1 MNIETLRKTAPPL
14 KQGKEIQ
21 LIVPSQFVL
30 DNGIEVYCLDGGGQ
44 DVLMLDLAF
53 AAGAALGDKP
63 LVAHFTNKCLKEG
76 TISYSSR
83 QIAET
88 LDYYGAVLSNST
100 TRDDAR
106 ISLFCLNKHLE
117 ALLPVFAEVVL
128 SPLFPETEIKT
139 ITEKSKQEFIVEMQ
153 KVRTLARRAFAK
165 TVFGAGHPYGRTAEA
180 AHYESVNS
188 GLLSDFYNLYYQ
200 QARFRIIAA
209 GRIPK
214 NLRSLLNKAFGRHIT
229 STAIAGMEF
238 PQNDDRE
245 VVKQLFV
252 EKPDSLQSG
261 LAIGRRM
268 FNLHHP
274 DYNRMQVVNTIFG
287 GYFGSRLMTNIR
299 EDKGYTYG
307 IHSSLVSMQ
316 QAGLLQIT
324 TQVGTEVTRQAMD
337 EVFAE
342 IDRMRNQPVPAE
354 ELELVKNYLL
364 GVFMQ
369 HADGAISQ
377 AQLLRS
383 VLDYQNDM
391 SYYQRYLDTIK
402 SITIEEIQD
411 LAVKY
416 LQPEEMIKVVVG
428 KEF

>member
-1 MNIETLRKTAPPL
+1 M
-14 KQGKEIQ
+14 QGKEIQ
-21 LIVPSQFVL
+21 LITPSHFVL
-30 DNGIEVYCLDGGGQ
+30 DNGVEVYCLDGGGQ

-53 AAGAALGDKP
+53 TAGTALSEKS

-76 TISYSSR
+76 TMSFSAQ

-88 LDYYGAVLSNST
+88 LDYYGAVLNNTT

-117 ALLPVFAEVVL
+117 AQLPVFAEVVL
-128 SPLFPETEIKT
+128 SPLFPEAEVKT
-139 ITEKSKQEFIVEMQ
+139 IAEKSKREFMVEMQ
-153 KVRTLARRAFAK
+153 KVRTLARRTFTE
-165 TVFGAGHPYGRTAEA
+165 TVFGADHPYGRNAEA
-180 AHYESVNS
+180 TDYESLDS
-188 GLLSDFYNLYYQ
+188 GLLTKFYTQFYRK
-200 QARFRIIAA
+200 ARFRIIAA

-214 NLRSLLNKAFGRHIT
+214 NIHSLLNSTFGQHEA
-229 STAIAGMEF
+229 SSVTAAMDF
-238 PQNDDRE
+238 PRDEEE
-245 VVKQLFV
+245 VKGIERLV
-252 EKPDSLQSG
+252 EKADSLQSG

-274 DYNRMQVVNTIFG
+274 DFIRMQVVNTIFG

-316 QAGLLQIT
+316 HAGLLQIT

-337 EVFAE
+337 EVFFE
-342 IDRMRNQPVPAE
+342 MDRMRNEPVPAA

-364 GVFMQ
+364 GIFMQ

-383 VLDYQNDM
+383 ALDYQNDM
-391 SYYQRYLDTIK
+391 SYYQRYLETIK
-402 SITIEEIQD
+402 SITIEEIQE

-416 LQPEEMIKVVVG
+416 LKPEEMVKVVVG
-428 KEF
+428 KNADDGN

>member
-14 KQGKEIQ
+14 KQAKEIQ
-21 LIVPSQFVL
+21 LIDPSHFVL

-44 DVLMLDLAF
+44 DVLLLDLAF
-53 AAGAALGDKP
+53 VAGTALGKKP
-63 LVAHFTNKCLKEG
+63 LAAHFTNKCLKEG
-76 TISYSSR
+76 TLSFSSR

-88 LDYYGAVLSNST
+88 LDYYGAVLNNTT

-128 SPLFPETEIKT
+128 SPVFPEAEVKT
-139 ITEKSKQEFIVEMQ
+139 IVEKSKQEFLVESE
-153 KVRTLARRAFAK
+153 KVRTLARRKFTE
-165 TVFGAGHPYGRTAEA
+165 TVFGNGHPYGKNATADD
-180 AHYESVNS
+180 YDRMDSRWL
-188 GLLSDFYNLYYQ
+188 GGFYAKFYQ
-200 QARFRIIAA
+200 KAKFRIIAA

-214 NLRSLLNKAFGRHIT
+214 NIHSLLNKAFGQHEV
-229 STAIAGMEF
+229 SFNKPVLDF
-238 PQNDDRE
+238 PQHE
-245 VVKQLFV
+245 TPVVEKLRFV
-252 EKPDSLQSG
+252 EKSDSLQSG

-274 DYNRMQVVNTIFG
+274 DFIKMQVVNTIFG

-307 IHSSLVSMQ
+307 IHSMLISMQ
-316 QAGLLQIT
+316 QAGLLQIA
-324 TQVGTEVTRQAMD
+324 TQVGTEVTKQAMD
-337 EVFAE
+337 EVFIE
-342 IDRMRNQPVPAE
+342 MERMRNEPVPAA

-364 GVFMQ
+364 GMFMQ

-383 VLDYQNDM
+383 ALDYQNDM
-391 SYYQRYLDTIK
+391 SYYQRYLHTIK